1 MINIRDPIHG
11 FISLDDLEAKVM
23 QTYEFQRLR
32 FISQLGTT
40 SWVYPGCMHSRF
52 EHSLGVL
59 YLAKTVLERLRFF
72 SDLNLEELDERIFR
86 FASLLHD
93 IGHAPFSHT
102 GEEAKLFNNDLN
114 HERMGEVIIKDSE
127 IGKILSKA
135 LGSESIERIV
145 FIMKGAEG
153 KLISKVDT
161 LFSDLLAGQAGI
173 DRMDYLLRDS
183 HYSGVTY
190 GKCDLPRLL
199 ETIRYNEENDL
210 YWEEG
215 GIHALEHFI
224 LARYFM
230 FKDVYFQKTRRILDY
245 HLGNIMKKFLGEN
258 NGEGFLPIDVGKY
271 LQLNDD
277 VIKLYIL
284 KNDEARKIFINRG
297 FYRLIRRESSDH
309 PDEAEFILWDRLEKE
324 VSDKFGPDI
333 YFDKAE
339 KNPYKIGKTDQIKVQ
354 WEDKVVPLH
363 EASQLVRSLT
373 QIRKRRIYSP
383 IEKRSDVLKFVTSF
397 LDERS

>member
-1 MINIRDPIHG
+1 MNIRDPIHG
-11 FISLDDLEAKVM
+11 FINLDELEAEVV

-40 SWVYPGCMHSRF
+40 SWVYPGCTHSRF

-59 YLAKTVLERLRFF
+59 YLAKTVLERLRF
-72 SDLNLEELDERIFR
+72 SNLNREEPDERIFR

-93 IGHAPFSHT
+93 IGHAPFSHA
-102 GEEAKLFNNDLN
+102 GEEAKIFKNGLD
-114 HERMGEVIIKDSE
+114 HELMGEAIIRNSK

-215 GIHALEHFI
+215 GIHALEQYIF
-224 LARYFM
+224 ARYFM
-230 FKDVYFQKTRRILDY
+230 FKDVYFHKTRRILDY
-245 HLGNIMKKFLGEN
+245 HLSNIMKAFLVENGGE
-258 NGEGFLPIDVGKY
+258 EFLPVDVSKY

-277 VIKLYIL
+277 AIKLYIL
-284 KNDEARKIFINRG
+284 KNKDASKIFINRG
-297 FYRLIRRESSDH
+297 FYRLIGRESSDH
-309 PDEAEFILWDRLEKE
+309 PDEAELLLWDWLETE
-324 VSDKFGPDI
+324 LSRKFGSDI

-339 KNPYKIGKTDQIKVQ
+339 KAPYKFEKVDRISVQLGGKII
-354 WEDKVVPLH
+354 PLQ
-363 EASQLVRSLT
+363 EASKLVDRLMP
-373 QIRKRRIYSP
+373 IRQRRVYAP
-383 IEKRSDVLKFVTSF
+383 VGKRSDVFKFVKSF
-397 LDERS
+397 LDERR